1 MEGKKNII
9 TIVLLL
15 FVMSNLAASYKEQI
29 YKAYI
34 SNNMQAW
41 KQTIDKMEASNNK
54 SNEFLLELI
63 NYQYGY
69 TAWCLGQKN
78 EKEAEVYLEK
88 AELHLSS
95 LEQKGLY
102 TSMVNSYKSAFYGY
116 KIGLNPLKA
125 PFLGFKS
132 IECAR
137 NAIELGPSNPFGYVQ
152 QGNIQ
157 YYMPGMFGGSK
168 TEALT
173 YYLKA
178 KTLMEKDSSWVNM
191 NWNYLSLLT
200 IIAQTYSELNDN
212 ATSKKYYETILELE
226 PNFLW
231 VKNELYPHLLK
242 KLKS

>member
-9 TIVLLL
+9 IIVLLL
-15 FVMSNLAASYKEQI
+15 FVMNNLTASYKEQI

-34 SNNMQAW
+34 SNNMQVW
-41 KQTIDKMEASNNK
+41 KQTIDKMEATNNK
-54 SNEFLLELI
+54 TNDFLLEII

-69 TAWCLGQKN
+69 IAWCLGQKN
-78 EKEAEVYLEK
+78 EKEADAYLKK
-88 AELHLSS
+88 AEQHLSS

-132 IECAR
+132 IEYAKS
-137 NAIELGPSNPFGYVQ
+137 AIELGPSNPFGYVQ

-157 YYMPGMFGGSK
+157 YYMPKMFGGSK
-168 TEALT
+168 KEALV

-178 KTLMEKDSSWVNM
+178 KTLMEKDNSWVKN

-200 IIAQTYSELNDN
+200 IIAQTYGELNDN
-212 ATSKKYYETILELE
+212 ITSKKYYETILELE

-231 VKNELYPHLLK
+231 VKNELYPQLLK
-242 KLKS
+242 KIKS

>member
-9 TIVLLL
+9 TVVLLL
-15 FVMSNLAASYKEQI
+15 FVMNNLIASYKEQI

-41 KQTIDKMEASNNK
+41 KQTIDNMQAVPSK
-54 SNEFLLELI
+54 SYDVLLELI

-69 TAWCLGQKN
+69 IAWCLGQKN
-78 EKEAEVYLEK
+78 EKEAEVYLKK
-88 AELHLSS
+88 AEQNLSI
-95 LEQKGLY
+95 LEKKGLY
-102 TSMVNSYKSAFYGY
+102 TSMINSYKSAFYGY

-132 IECAR
+132 LECAQK
-137 NAIELGPSNPFGYVQ
+137 AVELGSSNPFGYVQ

-157 YYMPGMFGGSK
+157 YYMPKTFGGSK
-168 TEALT
+168 KEALAH
-173 YYLKA
+173 YLKA
-178 KTLMEKDSSWVNM
+178 KTLMEKDNSWINK

-200 IIAQTYSELNDN
+200 MIAQTYADLNDTG
-212 ATSKKYYETILELE
+212 TSRKYYETILGLE

-231 VKNELYPHLLK
+231 VKNELYPQLLK